1 MRDIVIMCL
10 YIDLFDII
18 FNLCMLLVIFLR
30 KKKEFYLIVI
40 NVYNGKIEI
49 IVVNVY
55 IYWYN
60 SEMNNRFIL
69 CIYVYI
75 D

>member
-1 MRDIVIMCL
+1 MYVVSDI
-10 YIDLFDII
+10 FKK
-18 FNLCMLLVIFLR
+18 

-55 IYWYN
+55 IGIIVKWIIGLY
-60 SEMNNRFIL
+60 
-69 CIYVYI
+69 YVYMYI
-75 D
+75 LIECFLCGW

>member
-1 MRDIVIMCL
+1 MYVVSDI
-10 YIDLFDII
+10 FK
-18 FNLCMLLVIFLR
+18 

-55 IYWYN
+55 IG
-60 SEMNNRFIL
+60 I
-69 CIYVYI
+69 IVK
-75 D
+75 

>member
-1 MRDIVIMCL
+1 MYVVSDI
-10 YIDLFDII
+10 FKK
-18 FNLCMLLVIFLR
+18 

-55 IYWYN
+55 IGN

-75 D
+75 DWMFFVWLIGW

>member
-55 IYWYN
+55 IGN